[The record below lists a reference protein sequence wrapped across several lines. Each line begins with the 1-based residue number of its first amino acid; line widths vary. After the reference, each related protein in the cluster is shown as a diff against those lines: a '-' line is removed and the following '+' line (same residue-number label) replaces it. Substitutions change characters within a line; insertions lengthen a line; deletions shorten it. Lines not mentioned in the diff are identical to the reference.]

1 VIRSVYTG
9 NGWVAF
15 EWVEGRDEGT
25 LRSGMAIVMVATERR
40 FSFVVKSPIFYVEA
54 LGQCS

>member
-1 VIRSVYTG
+1 MRVWRGDTDVYTG

-25 LRSGMAIVMVATERR
+25 LRSGMAIVTVA
-40 FSFVVKSPIFYVEA
+40 
-54 LGQCS
+54 